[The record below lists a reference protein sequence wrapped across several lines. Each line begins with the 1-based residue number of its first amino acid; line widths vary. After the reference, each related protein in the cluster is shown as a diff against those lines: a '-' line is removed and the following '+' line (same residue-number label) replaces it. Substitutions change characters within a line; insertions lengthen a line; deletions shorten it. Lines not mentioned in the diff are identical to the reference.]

1 MRATSIPG
9 RAILRAAICLLPLAC
24 TVESSAPGGKATADK
39 GKAPSGTTPGDGKG
53 GAAKAA
59 QGAVADAKA
68 DAARDPKADAKAERP
83 PQPDA
88 KADAAPAPGGGE
100 FSKGDMARPGMTPEQ
115 VKAYATAQGDPMNG
129 EFTLEDAFGDDAAL
143 KDEANGKLYAKFI
156 TNLGE
161 FQCELYED
169 KAPKTVANFVGL
181 ARGSRPTYDL
191 KRDSWVKRRY
201 YDKVI
206 FHRVIEGFMIQT
218 GDPTGTG
225 TGTPGRPEKGK
236 PALPGYVIED
246 EFDKSLK
253 HSSGG
258 LLSMANRGPNT
269 GGSQFFVTVAP
280 TPHLDGKHAIF
291 GKCDPEVPK
300 KISEV
305 KVDPRA
311 NHRPYDKV
319 EIQKIEIFRKK

>member
-1 MRATSIPG
+1 MRAKSIH
-9 RAILRAAICLLPLAC
+9 AAVLLLSLGWLAC
-24 TVESSAPGGKATADK
+24 TVESSGPSGKAADK
-39 GKAPSGTTPGDGKG
+39 GKAPAGEKAEGVAQAKGDTKNDRIGDGK
-53 GAAKAA
+53 AEA
-59 QGAVADAKA
+59 
-68 DAARDPKADAKAERP
+68 KADAKAEAKAP
-83 PQPDA
+83 VDA
-88 KADAAPAPGGGE
+88 KAEQPPAAAPEGAPAGGGE

-115 VKAYATAQGDPMNG
+115 VVAYATAQGDPMKG
-129 EFTLEDAFGDDAAL
+129 TFTLEDAFGDDAAL
-143 KDEANGKLYAKFI
+143 KDEANGKLHAKFV
-156 TNLGE
+156 TTLGE
-161 FQCELYED
+161 FECELYED

-191 KRDSWVKRRY
+191 KRDDWVKRRY

-206 FHRVIEGFMIQT
+206 FHRVIAGFMLQT

-253 HSSGG
+253 HSSPGI
-258 LLSMANRGPNT
+258 LSMANRGPNT
-269 GGSQFFVTVAP
+269 GGSQFFVTVAA

-319 EIQKIEIFRKK
+319 EIEKIEIFRKK